1 MDRHVWE
8 IGKSKVIVSGGRVVS
23 VVSEPLTKFCPI
35 NYSAWGTEKQTKETV
50 KKSIEF
56 RIGAFGLCTPE
67 RILETDISA
76 VGFGAS
82 ESLMTALKQKIIDV
96 TVTVCDGAGTVIT
109 EKPTLVEGIG
119 VFMSA
124 LIETTPIPEVISE
137 LEKKGA
143 TILNPHTA
151 EINQV
156 AGVKK
161 SFKMGYRKVGVTMM
175 GPDAQ
180 AIPKIRLLEEENKA
194 TVLVIVVHTTGI
206 GQELAPFIEKAD
218 IVYGCAS
225 KVVRETIG
233 PKALSTFGK
242 NIPAYALTKLGEE
255 VLRVQEKAISKN
267 NRILKIALRRPP
279 FPLS

>member
-8 IGKSKVIVSGGRVVS
+8 IGKARVIVSRGKVVS
-23 VVSEPLTKFCPI
+23 VVSEPLTRFCPV
-35 NYSAWGTEKQTKETV
+35 NYAAWGTKDQTKETV
-50 KKSIEF
+50 KKSMEF
-56 RIGAFGLCTPE
+56 RIGAFGLCTPK
-67 RILETDISA
+67 RILETEISA

-82 ESLMTALKQKIIDV
+82 ESLMTALKQKIIDT

-119 VFMSA
+119 IVMSA
-124 LIETTPIPEVISE
+124 LIETTPIPEVITG

-143 TILNPHTA
+143 TVLNPHTA

-156 AGVKK
+156 AGVKRA
-161 SFKMGYRKVGVTMM
+161 FEVGHRKVGVTIM
-175 GPDAQ
+175 GPEARS
-180 AIPKIRLLEEENKA
+180 IPKIRLLEEKHKA
-194 TVLVIVVHTTGI
+194 IALIIVIHTTGV
-206 GQELAPFIEKAD
+206 GEDLAPFIEKAD
-218 IVYGCAS
+218 IVHGCAS

-255 VLRVQEKAISKN
+255 VLMAQEKAISKN
-267 NRILKIALRRPP
+267 EQILKISFRKPP
-279 FPLS
+279 SPLS

>member
-1 MDRHVWE
+1 MDKHVWE
-8 IGKSKVIVSGGRVVS
+8 IGKSKVIVSGGKVAS
-23 VVSEPLTKFCPI
+23 VVSEPLTKFCPVI
-35 NYSAWGTEKQTKETV
+35 YTTWGTEKQTKETV

-56 RIGAFGLCTPE
+56 RIGAFGLCTPK

-82 ESLMTALKQKIIDV
+82 ESLMTALKQEIIDASA
-96 TVTVCDGAGTVIT
+96 TVCDGAGTVIT

-119 VFMSA
+119 IFMSA
-124 LIETTPIPEVISE
+124 LIETTPIPEVIGQ

-143 TILNPHTA
+143 TILNPQTA

-156 AGVKK
+156 AGVEKA
-161 SFKMGYRKVGVTMM
+161 FKMGFRKVGVTVM

-180 AIPKIRLLEEENKA
+180 AIPKIRLLEEKNQA
-194 TVLVIVVHTTGI
+194 TTFIIVMHTTGI
-206 GQELAPFIEKAD
+206 GEELVPFIEKAD
-218 IVYGCAS
+218 IVHGCSS
-225 KVVRETIG
+225 KVVRETIE

-255 VLRVQEKAISKN
+255 VLRLQEKAVSKN
-267 NRILKIALRRPP
+267 KQIVKIAFIRPP